1 VAAVNSVIEIGFIG
15 VDVETAVLVG
25 ELRDV
30 AVPLV
35 AVLEGVKKVNVVQG
49 GVERVVR
56 LGRTV
61 SSPDAIR
68 KDVEALIG

>member
-1 VAAVNSVIEIGFIG
+1 MAAVNSVIEIGFVG

-35 AVLEGVKKVNVVQG
+35 AVLEGVEQVNVVQG

-56 LGRTV
+56 LGGAV
-61 SSPDAIR
+61 SGPDAIR
-68 KDVEALIG
+68 EDVEALIG